1 MTIHRVVVI
10 AGLAVVL
17 VAPVAMSADTQHSG
31 ATQHAGTQSK
41 AAQGQGWKKGQGWDY
56 FAAAFDANKD
66 GKVSK
71 EELLAKQPG
80 FDHMDANHDG
90 FVTEAEYDAM
100 PASKNHPNVKG
111 WVARFDTNK
120 DGKVSV
126 EEWNAQRIKHFEMAD
141 KNKDGAIEKSEFT
154 PDMAGNSANG

>member
-71 EELLAKQPG
+71 EELLAKQGVEPAPG
-80 FDHMDANHDG
+80 TPEELAAFGKRESETWAKVVKQAKITAN
-90 FVTEAEYDAM
+90 
-100 PASKNHPNVKG
+100 
-111 WVARFDTNK
+111 
-120 DGKVSV
+120 
-126 EEWNAQRIKHFEMAD
+126 
-141 KNKDGAIEKSEFT
+141 
-154 PDMAGNSANG
+154 